1 MWSVTVTVT
10 VSSDVTDLW
19 LCNLI
24 TLTLTLS
31 FKNRKINQKKMKW
44 EKEIKTNRVHH
55 FQLWQL
61 SPLML
66 TQYKVYLYL
75 TLWDLSCNRKSER
88 K

>member
-19 LCNLI
+19 LCDLI

-44 EKEIKTNRVHH
+44 EKEIKINRVHH

-75 TLWDLSCNRKSER
+75 TLWDLSCNRKSKR